1 MATPR
6 KSDSTREQIL
16 EQGYTLFNNLGYNG
30 TGLKE
35 ILHASGIPKGSF
47 YHYFESKE
55 HFAVEIINH
64 YRALQFD
71 RWETEFKQ
79 PGLDKLSQIR
89 RALGIIIEEYG
100 AQQPM
105 TGCLLANLSGELAN
119 SSPYFREAIQRS
131 SQEVLNCIRDDMR
144 IAQEEGTVRRDI
156 PADELASVFFSSWQ
170 GAILRMKVTQST
182 EPLRLAV
189 SHLLDRY
196 FRPPVT
202 AN

>member
-1 MATPR
+1 MMTSR
-6 KSDSTREQIL
+6 KSDNTREQIL
-16 EQGYTLFNNLGYNG
+16 EQGYTLFNNLGYNC
-30 TGLKE
+30 TGLKQ
-35 ILHASGIPKGSF
+35 ILQAAGIPKGSF

-64 YRALQFD
+64 YHALQFD

-89 RALGIIIEEYG
+89 RALGIIIEEYE

-119 SSPYFREAIQRS
+119 SSPYFRDAIQRS
-131 SQEVLNCIRDDMR
+131 GQQVLSCIRDDMR
-144 IAQEEGTVRRDI
+144 TAQTEGTVRRDI
-156 PADELASVFFSSWQ
+156 PADELASVLFSAWQ

-182 EPLRLAV
+182 DPLRLVV
-189 SHLLDRY
+189 SHLLDNY
-196 FRPPVT
+196 FRPP
-202 AN
+202 ADAK